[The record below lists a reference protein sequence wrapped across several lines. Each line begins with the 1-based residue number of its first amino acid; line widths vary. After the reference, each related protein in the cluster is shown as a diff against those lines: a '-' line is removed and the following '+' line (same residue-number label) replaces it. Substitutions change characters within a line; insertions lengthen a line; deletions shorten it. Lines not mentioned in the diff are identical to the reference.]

1 MRTIEKISVAPE
13 VMMGPIKLRQAF
25 PVQEFRQISPFILLH
40 HFDFEMAAGENK
52 FSVPAHPHRG
62 FCPITFM
69 FDGGVQ
75 HNDSLGNSEVINDME
90 VQWINAARGII
101 HSEVTGADFL
111 EKGGRF
117 QGIQLWINLKS
128 EDKMKA
134 PSYQAIRK
142 NDLALIE
149 KNGVE
154 LRVVSGTILDKKGP
168 AHFDD
173 ITATL
178 LMKKDSQIEFDL
190 PYTNNS
196 LLYILEGSVKINGNE
211 LAEKHHLVHFKN
223 ETGKIKIDAL
233 ADVKILIMSGKEID
247 EPLVSH
253 GPFVMNTETEIL
265 EAMRDYEQGKMGYL
279 Y

>member
-1 MRTIEKISVAPE
+1 MRTIEKISQAPE

-40 HFDFEMAAGENK
+40 HFDFEMNANENK

-69 FDGGVQ
+69 YDGSVE
-75 HNDSLGNSEVINDME
+75 HNDSLGNNEVINDME

-101 HSEVTGADFL
+101 HSEITGKDFL
-111 EKGGRF
+111 QKGGRF

-134 PSYQAIRK
+134 PSYLAIRK
-142 NDLALIE
+142 NDIALIE

-154 LRVVSGTILDKKGP
+154 LRVISGIILHKKGP
-168 AHFDD
+168 ANFDT

-178 LMKKDSQIEFDL
+178 VMKTDGKIEFDL
-190 PYTNNS
+190 PENNNS
-196 LLYILEGSVKINGNE
+196 LLYILEGNVKINGNE
-211 LAEKHHLVHFKN
+211 LAEKHHLVHFKK
-223 ETGKIKIDAL
+223 EAGKINIEAISDA
-233 ADVKILIMSGKEID
+233 KILIMSGEEIN